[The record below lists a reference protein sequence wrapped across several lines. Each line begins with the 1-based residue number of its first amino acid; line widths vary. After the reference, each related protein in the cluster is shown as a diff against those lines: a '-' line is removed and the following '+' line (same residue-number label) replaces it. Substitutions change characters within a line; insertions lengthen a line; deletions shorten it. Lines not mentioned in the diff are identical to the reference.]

1 MNSIYDIL
9 NKLNSIQPATET
21 SEVPSVKQKSKLQ
34 ESIDT
39 VSEKYMGFKKVAAAA
54 KAGGAKDP
62 DAVAAAIGRK
72 KYGKEKFQKAAATGK
87 KLGEEQGS
95 KRLSIGQQMAR
106 DGITYSV
113 EREKELIG
121 IIGDYLAKNGHSEKA
136 IRYYLSYDE
145 DFVPDTLSELPK
157 EGVAEGS
164 GDKSFEDMNRAELL
178 DYLNM
183 SPKEAADMS
192 NKDLRDACEEKT
204 KDVSEVAPPGAKA
217 ERMVKHIKKGYAK
230 DGKLTKVEKAKAYG
244 RAWKAHKAGK
254 VEEAVASLKPL
265 LDAGMTAKQISE
277 GWEDMMKAVKKQH
290 KDQVG
295 TGKFDKKKVSTG
307 TVYTRK
313 YDADG
318 MSNTDDEVKADGEK
332 RGRGRPKKSAFESSI
347 DRLTAEVY
355 GDLLAEGSPYAYR
368 PSGSDIAGPGKN
380 TLGSQLK
387 GLGRDL
393 INKIAPDDETLLK
406 DLEKKTVGEA
416 NAPID
421 YDKVLEAI
429 AALYGDDMWEN
440 DAMQDL
446 ANDLEQARP
455 TDQEL
460 DFIIANGKLPKRLAN
475 IQFTAGDDVQFGEA
489 KVKEDDGEELS
500 YEQEQLRQS
509 IGDDMFDAVK
519 LAVEQSAEIPEDIYD
534 ALYDYYTES
543 GEMPY
548 GTAKARD
555 GDPVEWIQERLGQ
568 LFDKMTEEHNMDKEL
583 AEMMR
588 LAGMQVNEEKCKIC
602 GMDPCACDHDH
613 VKEDDME
620 EGNEFSGALAKA
632 KAAGA
637 KEFEVDGKK
646 YQVKEDEEQIDECGM
661 EPTSMPMGELTISGS
676 PEALAAML
684 KLAGL
689 QAPAMMEQPVEEEKD
704 PRYEANTTPEEEVM
718 PVQAQIKGGNGEVAG
733 MEKAMH
739 KDGAARF
746 SDNPLAMKESID
758 DLSEMGRDLM
768 KAYESIKIQK

>member
-9 NKLNSIQPATET
+9 NKLNNIQSAVDIPATE
-21 SEVPSVKQKSKLQ
+21 PVKQKSKLQ

-39 VSEKYMGFKKVAAAA
+39 VNEKYMGFKKVAAAA

-62 DAVAAAIGRK
+62 DAVAAAIGRE

-87 KLGEEQGS
+87 KLGEEQTTYNKDEIIQMLTGR
-95 KRLSIGQQMAR
+95 KTQAQVDTDRNRAAQTTTPPTDANAQTNEGIEKLSIGQQMAR

-145 DFVPDTLSELPK
+145 DFVPDQLSDLPK
-157 EGVAEGS
+157 EAVV
-164 GDKSFEDMNRAELL
+164 K
-178 DYLNM
+178 
-183 SPKEAADMS
+183 
-192 NKDLRDACEEKT
+192 
-204 KDVSEVAPPGAKA
+204 EVAPPGAKA
-217 ERMVKHIKKGYAK
+217 ERMIKHIKKGYAK
-230 DGKLTKVEKAKAYG
+230 DGKLTDKEKSIAYAT
-244 RAWKAHKAGK
+244 AWKAHKAGK

-265 LDAGMTAKQISE
+265 LDAGMTAEQISE

-355 GDLLAEGSPYAYR
+355 GDLVAEGSPYAYR

-406 DLEKKTVGEA
+406 DLEKKTIGE
-416 NAPID
+416 
-421 YDKVLEAI
+421 E
-429 AALYGDDMWEN
+429 E
-440 DAMQDL
+440 
-446 ANDLEQARP
+446 
-455 TDQEL
+455 
-460 DFIIANGKLPKRLAN
+460 
-475 IQFTAGDDVQFGEA
+475 
-489 KVKEDDGEELS
+489 GEELS
-500 YEQEQLRQS
+500 YEQDQLRQA
-509 IGDDMFDAVK
+509 IGDDMFAQVK
-519 LAVEQSAEIPEDIYD
+519 SAVEQGMSLASTEMPDAIYD

-555 GDPVEWIQERLGQ
+555 GDPAEWIETRVGEM
-568 LFDKMTEEHNMDKEL
+568 FNNIEEGEEMNNDL
-583 AEMMR
+583 AEMMK
-588 LAGMQVNEEKCKIC
+588 LAGMQVKIDELSPDTLKSYQDKAYPQAIDASNPKAGQRAA
-602 GMDPCACDHDH
+602 GM
-613 VKEDDME
+613 VRSMYREEDDVE

-646 YQVKEDEEQIDECGM
+646 YQVKEDEEQIEECGPM
-661 EPTSMPMGELTISGS
+661 PMAMPMGELTISGS

-718 PVQAQIKGGNGEVAG
+718 PVQVQIKGGNGEVAG

-758 DLSEMGRDLM
+758 DMSEMGRDLM

>member
-9 NKLNSIQPATET
+9 NKLNSIQP
-21 SEVPSVKQKSKLQ
+21 EVEASAVEQNKPKSKLQ
-34 ESIDT
+34 ESINSL
-39 VSEKYMGFKKVAAAA
+39 SEKWAGDAEVKSTGQYADKTVA
-54 KAGGAKDP
+54 
-62 DAVAAAIGRK
+62 
-72 KYGKEKFQKAAATGK
+72 
-87 KLGEEQGS
+87 
-95 KRLSIGQQMAR
+95 
-106 DGITYSV
+106 
-113 EREKELIG
+113 ELKSM
-121 IIGDYLAKNGHSEKA
+121 LAKLHKSGPHE
-136 IRYYLSYDE
+136 R
-145 DFVPDTLSELPK
+145 
-157 EGVAEGS
+157 GS
-164 GDKSFEDMNRAELL
+164 
-178 DYLNM
+178 
-183 SPKEAADMS
+183 AADKKMKQI
-192 NKDLRDACEEKT
+192 NFALRAKGGWKKGEGAAMKEE
-204 KDVSEVAPPGAKA
+204 DVSEVAPPGAKA
-217 ERMVKHIKKGYAK
+217 ERMIKHIKKGYAK
-230 DGKLTKVEKAKAYG
+230 DGKLTDKEKSIAYAT
-244 RAWKAHKAGK
+244 AWKAHKAGK
-254 VEEAVASLKPL
+254 VEEAVTSLKPL
-265 LDAGMTAKQISE
+265 LAAGMTAEQISE

-332 RGRGRPKKSAFESSI
+332 RGRGRPKKNAFESSI
-347 DRLTAEVY
+347 DRLMAEVY
-355 GDLLAEGSPYAYR
+355 SDVLAEGSPYAYR

-406 DLEKKTVGEA
+406 DLEKKTIGE
-416 NAPID
+416 
-421 YDKVLEAI
+421 E
-429 AALYGDDMWEN
+429 E
-440 DAMQDL
+440 
-446 ANDLEQARP
+446 
-455 TDQEL
+455 
-460 DFIIANGKLPKRLAN
+460 
-475 IQFTAGDDVQFGEA
+475 
-489 KVKEDDGEELS
+489 GEELS
-500 YEQEQLRQS
+500 YEQDQLRQA
-509 IGDDMFDAVK
+509 IGDDMFAQVK
-519 LAVEQSAEIPEDIYD
+519 SAAEQGMGITDEMYD
-534 ALYDYYTES
+534 VLFDYYTES

-555 GDPVEWIQERLGQ
+555 GDPMEWIEERIGEM
-568 LFDKMTEEHNMDKEL
+568 FGDMTEGETMNNDLE
-583 AEMMR
+583 EMMR
-588 LAGMQVNEEKCKIC
+588 LAGMQVKIDELSPDTLKSYQDKAFPQA
-602 GMDPCACDHDH
+602 MDATNPKADQRAAGIIRSMRE
-613 VKEDDME
+613 EDDVE

-646 YQVKEDEEQIDECGM
+646 YPVKEDEEQIDECGPMPM
-661 EPTSMPMGELTISGS
+661 EMPMGELTISGS

-704 PRYEANTTPEEEVM
+704 PRYEASTTPEEEVM
-718 PVQAQIKGGNGEVAG
+718 PVQTQIKGGNGEVAG
-733 MEKAMH
+733 MEKPMH

>member
-9 NKLNSIQPATET
+9 NKLNNIQSAVDIPATE
-21 SEVPSVKQKSKLQ
+21 PVKQKSKLQ
-34 ESIDT
+34 ESIDSL
-39 VSEKYMGFKKVAAAA
+39 SEKWV
-54 KAGGAKDP
+54 D
-62 DAVAAAIGRK
+62 
-72 KYGKEKFQKAAATGK
+72 
-87 KLGEEQGS
+87 
-95 KRLSIGQQMAR
+95 
-106 DGITYSV
+106 
-113 EREKELIG
+113 
-121 IIGDYLAKNGHSEKA
+121 
-136 IRYYLSYDE
+136 
-145 DFVPDTLSELPK
+145 
-157 EGVAEGS
+157 
-164 GDKSFEDMNRAELL
+164 
-178 DYLNM
+178 
-183 SPKEAADMS
+183 
-192 NKDLRDACEEKT
+192 
-204 KDVSEVAPPGAKA
+204 EVAPPGAKA
-217 ERMVKHIKKGYAK
+217 ERMIKHIKKGYAK
-230 DGKLTKVEKAKAYG
+230 DGKLTPKEKSIAYAT
-244 RAWKAHKAGK
+244 AWKAHKAGK

-265 LDAGMTAKQISE
+265 LAAGMTAKQISE

-290 KDQVG
+290 KDEVG

-332 RGRGRPKKSAFESSI
+332 RGRGRPKKNAFESSI
-347 DRLTAEVY
+347 DRLMAEVY
-355 GDLLAEGSPYAYR
+355 SDVLAEGSPYAYR

-387 GLGRDL
+387 GLGKDL

-406 DLEKKTVGEA
+406 DLEKKTIGE
-416 NAPID
+416 
-421 YDKVLEAI
+421 E
-429 AALYGDDMWEN
+429 E
-440 DAMQDL
+440 
-446 ANDLEQARP
+446 
-455 TDQEL
+455 
-460 DFIIANGKLPKRLAN
+460 
-475 IQFTAGDDVQFGEA
+475 
-489 KVKEDDGEELS
+489 GEELS
-500 YEQEQLRQS
+500 YEQDQLRQA
-509 IGDDMFDAVK
+509 IGDDMFAQVK
-519 LAVEQSAEIPEDIYD
+519 SAAEQGMGITDEMYD
-534 ALYDYYTES
+534 VLFDYYTES

-555 GDPVEWIQERLGQ
+555 GDPMEWIEERVGEM
-568 LFDKMTEEHNMDKEL
+568 FGDMTEGETMNNDLE
-583 AEMMR
+583 EMMR
-588 LAGMQVNEEKCKIC
+588 LAGMQVKIDELSPDTLKSYQDKAFPQA
-602 GMDPCACDHDH
+602 MDATNPKADQRAAGIIRSMRE
-613 VKEDDME
+613 EDDIE

-646 YQVKEDEEQIDECGM
+646 YPVKEDEEQIDECG
-661 EPTSMPMGELTISGS
+661 PMPMEMPIGELTISGS

-704 PRYEANTTPEEEVM
+704 PRYEASTTPEEEVM

-733 MEKAMH
+733 MEKPMH

>member
-9 NKLNSIQPATET
+9 NKLNSIQPVEDT
-21 SEVPSVKQKSKLQ
+21 SAPKQEAQKTRLA
-34 ESIDT
+34 ESMEQVVADKVNEAVT
-39 VSEKYMGFKKVAAAA
+39 HELTDADKKVLAMVKKEIHVMKQSLATAARE
-54 KAGGAKDP
+54 D
-62 DAVAAAIGRK
+62 RSYF
-72 KYGKEKFQKAAATGK
+72 KYRLNDLNDMVKLIHGEKP
-87 KLGEEQGS
+87 LGLDSDVMDE
-95 KRLSIGQQMAR
+95 
-106 DGITYSV
+106 
-113 EREKELIG
+113 
-121 IIGDYLAKNGHSEKA
+121 IGDMYRSVGASV
-136 IRYYLSYDE
+136 Y
-145 DFVPDTLSELPK
+145 
-157 EGVAEGS
+157 
-164 GDKSFEDMNRAELL
+164 
-178 DYLNM
+178 
-183 SPKEAADMS
+183 
-192 NKDLRDACEEKT
+192 
-204 KDVSEVAPPGAKA
+204 EVAPPGAKA
-217 ERMVKHIKKGYAK
+217 ERMIKHIKKGYAK
-230 DGKLTKVEKAKAYG
+230 DGKLTPKEKSIAYAT
-244 RAWKAHKAGK
+244 AWKAHKAGK

-332 RGRGRPKKSAFESSI
+332 RGRGRPKKNAFESSI
-347 DRLTAEVY
+347 DRLMAEVY
-355 GDLLAEGSPYAYR
+355 SDVLAEGSPYAYR

-406 DLEKKTVGEA
+406 DLEKKTIGE
-416 NAPID
+416 
-421 YDKVLEAI
+421 E
-429 AALYGDDMWEN
+429 E
-440 DAMQDL
+440 
-446 ANDLEQARP
+446 
-455 TDQEL
+455 
-460 DFIIANGKLPKRLAN
+460 
-475 IQFTAGDDVQFGEA
+475 
-489 KVKEDDGEELS
+489 GEELS
-500 YEQEQLRQS
+500 YEQDQLRQA
-509 IGDDMFDAVK
+509 IGDDMFAQVK
-519 LAVEQSAEIPEDIYD
+519 SAAEQGMGITDDMYD

-555 GDPVEWIQERLGQ
+555 GDPMEWIEDRVGE
-568 LFDKMTEEHNMDKEL
+568 LFGDMTEGETMNNDLE
-583 AEMMR
+583 EMMR
-588 LAGMQVNEEKCKIC
+588 LAGMQVKIDELSPDTLKSYQDKAFPQA
-602 GMDPCACDHDH
+602 MDATNPKADQRAAGIIRSMRE
-613 VKEDDME
+613 EDDVE

-646 YQVKEDEEQIDECGM
+646 YPVKEDEEQIDECGPM
-661 EPTSMPMGELTISGS
+661 PTEMPMGELTISGS

-684 KLAGL
+684 KLAGM
-689 QAPAMMEQPVEEEKD
+689 QVPAMMEQPVEEEKD
-704 PRYEANTTPEEEVM
+704 PRYEASTTPEEEVM
-718 PVQAQIKGGNGEVAG
+718 PVQVQIKGGNGEVAG
-733 MEKAMH
+733 MEKEMH

-758 DLSEMGRDLM
+758 DLSKMGRDLM

>member
-9 NKLNSIQPATET
+9 NKLNSIQPVEDT
-21 SEVPSVKQKSKLQ
+21 SAPKQEAQKTRLA
-34 ESIDT
+34 ESMEQVVADKVNEAVT
-39 VSEKYMGFKKVAAAA
+39 HELTDADKKVLAMVKKEIHVMKQSLATAARE
-54 KAGGAKDP
+54 D
-62 DAVAAAIGRK
+62 RSYF
-72 KYGKEKFQKAAATGK
+72 KYRLNDLNDMVKLIHGEKP
-87 KLGEEQGS
+87 LGLDSDVMDE
-95 KRLSIGQQMAR
+95 
-106 DGITYSV
+106 
-113 EREKELIG
+113 
-121 IIGDYLAKNGHSEKA
+121 IGDMYRSVGASV
-136 IRYYLSYDE
+136 Y
-145 DFVPDTLSELPK
+145 
-157 EGVAEGS
+157 
-164 GDKSFEDMNRAELL
+164 
-178 DYLNM
+178 
-183 SPKEAADMS
+183 
-192 NKDLRDACEEKT
+192 
-204 KDVSEVAPPGAKA
+204 EVAPPGAKA
-217 ERMVKHIKKGYAK
+217 ERMIKHIKKGYAK
-230 DGKLTKVEKAKAYG
+230 DGKLTPKEKSIAYAT
-244 RAWKAHKAGK
+244 AWKAHKAGK

-332 RGRGRPKKSAFESSI
+332 RGRGRPKKNAFESSI
-347 DRLTAEVY
+347 DRLMAEVY
-355 GDLLAEGSPYAYR
+355 SDVLAEGSPYAYR

-406 DLEKKTVGEA
+406 DLEKKTIGE
-416 NAPID
+416 
-421 YDKVLEAI
+421 E
-429 AALYGDDMWEN
+429 E
-440 DAMQDL
+440 
-446 ANDLEQARP
+446 
-455 TDQEL
+455 
-460 DFIIANGKLPKRLAN
+460 
-475 IQFTAGDDVQFGEA
+475 
-489 KVKEDDGEELS
+489 GEELS
-500 YEQEQLRQS
+500 YEQDQLRQA
-509 IGDDMFDAVK
+509 IGDDMFAQVK
-519 LAVEQSAEIPEDIYD
+519 SAAEQGMGITDDMYD

-555 GDPVEWIQERLGQ
+555 GDPMEWIEDRVGE
-568 LFDKMTEEHNMDKEL
+568 LFGDMTEGETMNNDLE
-583 AEMMR
+583 EMMR
-588 LAGMQVNEEKCKIC
+588 LAGMQVKIDELSPDTLKSYQDKAFPQA
-602 GMDPCACDHDH
+602 MDATNPKADQRAAGIIRSMRE
-613 VKEDDME
+613 EDDVE

-646 YQVKEDEEQIDECGM
+646 YPVKEDEEQIDECGPM
-661 EPTSMPMGELTISGS
+661 PTEMPMGELTISGS

-684 KLAGL
+684 KLAGM
-689 QAPAMMEQPVEEEKD
+689 QVPAMMEQPVEEEKD
-704 PRYEANTTPEEEVM
+704 PRYEASTTPEEEVM
-718 PVQAQIKGGNGEVAG
+718 PVQVQIKGGNGEVAG
-733 MEKAMH
+733 MEKEMH